1 MKVRALVDVNER
13 QRLVIAKFFAAAAP
27 ADSRDAVRTRAT
39 RKQVKRFIAHA
50 MELAVAEHT
59 QVLRGRARAA
69 AARLALPA
77 GTEQP
82 EQLPLPEPKEK
93 QLSLI

>member
-1 MKVRALVDVNER
+1 MKVRALVNVNER

-27 ADSRDAVRTRAT
+27 PDSRDATRTRAT

-50 MELAVAEHT
+50 LEAAVADHT
-59 QVLRGRARAA
+59 QLLRGRSRAA

-77 GTEQP
+77 GTEP

>member
-1 MKVRALVDVNER
+1 MKVRTLVEVNER
-13 QRLVIAKFFAAAAP
+13 QRLVIAKFFGAAAP
-27 ADSRDAVRTRAT
+27 EGSRDAVRTRAT
-39 RKQVKRFIAHA
+39 RKQVKRFVAHA
-50 MELAVAEHT
+50 VEVAVAEHT

-77 GTEQP
+77 GTEP

-93 QLSLI
+93 QLNLY

>member
-1 MKVRALVDVNER
+1 MKVRAVVNVNER

-39 RKQVKRFIAHA
+39 RRQVKRFLDHA
-50 MELAVAEHT
+50 LEQAVAEYT
-59 QVLRGRARAA
+59 QVLRGRTRAA

-77 GTEQP
+77 GTEP